1 MTMNAKPRMDVVKRE
16 DKEDKLK
23 AFISGYLSATGIR
36 ENAEPW
42 LLVARSA
49 ESPVVLALTAL
60 APAIKGAGIEVKV
73 LLTSVAPS
81 VPDST
86 AQMAIGFACEMRVAR
101 DIRLLDAHEQ
111 LRIDAKTSWVGD
123 CMRRE
128 PAKRD
133 AYECYANGCAET
145 ADWSAKAFGRLWHKS
160 EPVLVVENAPAV
172 VVAPPVPEMDACVPP
187 ANQIPS
193 TVVASTRH

>member
-1 MTMNAKPRMDVVKRE
+1 MTLNAKPRMDVVKRE
-16 DKEDKLK
+16 DKEEKLK
-23 AFISGYLSATGIR
+23 AFISNYLTASGPCHSG
-36 ENAEPW
+36 EPW

-49 ESPVVLALTAL
+49 ESPVVLALCAM
-60 APAIKGAGIEVKV
+60 APAIKAAGYDIKA
-73 LLTSVAPS
+73 LLTSVAPN

-86 AQMAIGFACEMRVAR
+86 ARVAIGFACELRIAR
-101 DIRLLDAHEQ
+101 DIRFLDAHEQ
-111 LRIDAKTSWVGD
+111 LRIDTTTSWVGD

-145 ADWSAKAFGRLWHKS
+145 ADWSAKAFGRLWDRS
-160 EPVLVVENAPAV
+160 EPVMVVEDLPTASTPA
-172 VVAPPVPEMDACVPP
+172 AVPEMDACVSQL
-187 ANQIPS
+187 AQVPS

>member
-1 MTMNAKPRMDVVKRE
+1 MTLNAKPRMDVVKRE
-16 DKEDKLK
+16 DKEEKLK
-23 AFISGYLSATGIR
+23 AFISSYLTASGSR
-36 ENAEPW
+36 HSDQPW
-42 LLVARSA
+42 LLIARSA

-60 APAIKGAGIEVKV
+60 APAIKSAGFEIKV
-73 LLTSVAPS
+73 LLTSVAPN

-86 AQMAIGFACEMRVAR
+86 AHIAIGFACELRVAR

-111 LRIDAKTSWVGD
+111 LRIDDTTSWVGD

-133 AYECYANGCAET
+133 AYECHASGCSRT
-145 ADWSAKAFGRLWHKS
+145 ADWSAKAFARLWEKS
-160 EPVLVVENAPAV
+160 EPVMVVEDAPAA
-172 VVAPPVPEMDACVPP
+172 VVAAIDPQMDACV
-187 ANQIPS
+187 AQATQLPS